1 MKKSIKMNALLN
13 GIRQSLSVIFP
24 LITFPYVSRVLGSAE
39 YGRYTFSASIVNYL
53 SLLAAFGISNYAVRE
68 GARIRDNKDKLDCF
82 ASDLF
87 TINLFTSTVAYGLLF
102 ILIKYSVKLQD
113 YKLLI
118 AAQSF
123 GILLTAIGM
132 DWVNTIYEDFLY
144 ITVRSIVIQF
154 FALMSVF
161 LFVKGSNDTLA
172 YCLILVCGSYGGN
185 LINLIYIRKYIHI
198 KLNRKIQVKSY
209 WMPLLLL
216 FINSLATVIYVNSDI
231 TMIGIF
237 YGDYEVGIY
246 SFAAKI
252 YNIIKYFI
260 NAVMMVVVP
269 RLAYMRENDDEKYR
283 EYVQNIINILIIF
296 LLPITL
302 GVFMLS
308 RSLILIA
315 GGEEYM
321 PGNLSLKVL
330 SFSLIFA
337 LLGSVCT
344 NCILILNRLEKRCL
358 ISTFISASINVVM
371 NLVLIPTVGIVGA
384 GITTVIAE
392 MVNMFIQ
399 GHYARKD
406 VGISLKVK
414 ARNLL
419 GIVSGS
425 CFVMIVC
432 FSANKIWVSDDVR
445 IVCVRVAFAFM
456 VSVIGYGA
464 VLAVTKNE
472 VCYIK
477 RRNNYGKKRDHHS
490 FHESR

>member
-1 MKKSIKMNALLN
+1 
-13 GIRQSLSVIFP
+13 
-24 LITFPYVSRVLGSAE
+24 
-39 YGRYTFSASIVNYL
+39 
-53 SLLAAFGISNYAVRE
+53 
-68 GARIRDNKDKLDCF
+68 
-82 ASDLF
+82 
-87 TINLFTSTVAYGLLF
+87 
-102 ILIKYSVKLQD
+102 
-113 YKLLI
+113 
-118 AAQSF
+118 
-123 GILLTAIGM
+123 
-132 DWVNTIYEDFLY
+132 
-144 ITVRSIVIQF
+144 
-154 FALMSVF
+154 
-161 LFVKGSNDTLA
+161 
-172 YCLILVCGSYGGN
+172 
-185 LINLIYIRKYIHI
+185 
-198 KLNRKIQVKSY
+198 
-209 WMPLLLL
+209 
-216 FINSLATVIYVNSDI
+216 
-231 TMIGIF
+231 
-237 YGDYEVGIY
+237 
-246 SFAAKI
+246 
-252 YNIIKYFI
+252 
-260 NAVMMVVVP
+260 
-269 RLAYMRENDDEKYR
+269 
-283 EYVQNIINILIIF
+283 
-296 LLPITL
+296 
-302 GVFMLS
+302 MLS

-399 GHYARKD
+399 GYYARKD

-477 RRNNYGKKRDHHS
+477 RRNKSEK
-490 FHESR
+490 